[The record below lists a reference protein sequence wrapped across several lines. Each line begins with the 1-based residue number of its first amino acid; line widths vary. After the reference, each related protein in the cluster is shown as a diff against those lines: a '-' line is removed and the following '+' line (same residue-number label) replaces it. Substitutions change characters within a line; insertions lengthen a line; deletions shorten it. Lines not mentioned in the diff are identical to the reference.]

1 MEGNVSRLKLLFLS
15 HEKKV
20 QCYYRF
26 FSSMNMSFLLK
37 SIVRVKRHNSGVRV
51 MGSTFNEFEVDYY
64 GKLLEVIDLRYHS
77 E

>member
-1 MEGNVSRLKLLFLS
+1 
-15 HEKKV
+15 
-20 QCYYRF
+20 
-26 FSSMNMSFLLK
+26 MNMSFLLK

-51 MGSTFNEFEVDYY
+51 MGSTSNEFEVDYY